1 MPVQRGRLDIQ
12 ATGYGAHLQFF
23 EALFVQQSER
33 HVDDLAFM
41 NFHKRYVPVARVFI
55 VDYTWPFLNHVQWGR
70 SHELCAK
77 RMVCGWLECGPAAK
91 QIECDPHSQ

>member
-1 MPVQRGRLDIQ
+1 MAITRREFIASVAQ

-41 NFHKRYVPVARVFI
+41 NFHKRYVPVARALR
-55 VDYTWPFLNHVQWGR
+55 VDYKSPILNHVQGGGGI
-70 SHELCAK
+70 L
-77 RMVCGWLECGPAAK
+77 
-91 QIECDPHSQ
+91 